1 MLTRSLLIQAYNGA
15 DFMTIAQHSA
25 RMQQAASQLRTELLI
40 EAVRL
45 MGGAILPP
53 AENMTRAALLTAYQ
67 ERAGDDAMDA
77 LMDEIGL

>member
-1 MLTRSLLIQAYNGA
+1 MNT
-15 DFMTIAQHSA
+15 AQLSA
-25 RMQQAASQLRTELLI
+25 RMKQAANQLPTSRLI
-40 EAVRL
+40 EVVHL

-67 ERAGDDAMDA
+67 DREGDDALDA

>member
-1 MLTRSLLIQAYNGA
+1 
-15 DFMTIAQHSA
+15 MTTSQLSA
-25 RMQQAASQLRTELLI
+25 RMQQAANQLPTSRLI
-40 EAVRL
+40 EAVNF

-67 ERAGDDAMDA
+67 LRKGDEALDA

>member
-1 MLTRSLLIQAYNGA
+1 
-15 DFMTIAQHSA
+15 MTSAQLSA
-25 RMQQAASQLRTELLI
+25 RMQQVANQLPTPRLI

-45 MGGAILPP
+45 MGGAVLPP

-67 ERAGDDAMDA
+67 VRAGDDAMDA

>member
-1 MLTRSLLIQAYNGA
+1 
-15 DFMTIAQHSA
+15 MTTAQLSA
-25 RMQQAASQLRTELLI
+25 RMQQVANQLPTTRLI

-45 MGGAILPP
+45 VGGSILPQ

-67 ERAGDDAMDA
+67 LRAGDDALDA

>member
-1 MLTRSLLIQAYNGA
+1 
-15 DFMTIAQHSA
+15 MTTAQLSA
-25 RMQQAASQLRTELLI
+25 RMQQAANQLPTSRLI
-40 EAVRL
+40 EAVHL

-67 ERAGDDAMDA
+67 DREGDNALDA

>member
-1 MLTRSLLIQAYNGA
+1 
-15 DFMTIAQHSA
+15 MTTAQLSA
-25 RMQQAASQLRTELLI
+25 RMKQAANQLPTSRLI
-40 EAVRL
+40 EVVHF

-67 ERAGDDAMDA
+67 DRAGDDALDA

>member
-1 MLTRSLLIQAYNGA
+1 MNT
-15 DFMTIAQHSA
+15 AQLSA
-25 RMQQAASQLRTELLI
+25 RMKQAANQLPTSRLI
-40 EAVRL
+40 EVVHV

-67 ERAGDDAMDA
+67 DREGDDALDA